1 MPDPLP
7 ASRFTPRV
15 WLVVVALTVLAA
27 LMLVSMLLL
36 AVLLTAQTQALSQS
50 VEQSQNVINSNLR
63 TLSQAQ
69 REILRMVTVIEDQTA
84 TAEEINLQRGFISQR
99 TQEASLSYQVYTLG
113 SEGLLQVSR
122 GLRDQWLASVEPLIV
137 EIMAN
142 PQAATSEQRAAVI
155 SGLEQLERGYN
166 QLVADGEA
174 NRRLQGAALNA
185 SARET
190 LGTTTFVLIALAI
203 SALAFIALGA
213 LATINFARLTRQREA
228 VNRALLRANA
238 ELRNLSAVASRT
250 KNPVLIT
257 NADGR
262 IEWVNDAFLA
272 KTGYRLDEVRG
283 SMPANL
289 LHGPKSDP
297 AVIAG
302 MRDRLRAHQEVEAEI
317 VNYRKDGSE
326 YWVKV
331 EAQPIFD
338 ELGEF
343 TNTISVHTD
352 ITERM
357 QTEQALRTA
366 LDQERDLREMK
377 SRFISMTSHEFRTPL
392 TTVLSVASFLK
403 MADSR
408 LTSEQRVERL
418 SKIEIAARHISTL
431 IDDVLLYDQPD
442 RAWARFAPQPVD
454 AGALATALVDE
465 IRAGGG
471 ARHQFALDVP
481 TTPVILYS
489 DPKLLRQVLSNLIM
503 NAVKYSPQGSE
514 VRVQVQP
521 EGDSVALRVHD
532 QGIGIPAA
540 DQKHLFE
547 PFSRGSNTRGVAGT
561 GLGLAIA
568 HNAVE
573 LHGGSISVESSSAEG
588 TTFTVVL
595 PTRSAR
601 EDTP

>member
-7 ASRFTPRV
+7 ASRFTPRA
-15 WLVVVALTVLAA
+15 WILIVALAALAA
-27 LMLVSMLLL
+27 LMLISMLLL
-36 AVLLTAQTQALSQS
+36 AALLTAQTHALSQS
-50 VEQSQNVINSNLR
+50 VEQSQNIINSNLR

-69 REILRMVTVIEDQTA
+69 REILRMITVLEDPTS
-84 TAEEINLQRGFISQR
+84 TAEDINLQRGFISQR

-122 GLRDQWLASVEPLIV
+122 GLRDQWLTSVEPLV
-137 EIMAN
+137 LEIMAN
-142 PQAATSEQRAAVI
+142 HNAADPAQHAAVI

-166 QLVADGEA
+166 QLVADGEI
-174 NRRLQGAALNA
+174 NRRLQGATLNA
-185 SARET
+185 AARDT
-190 LGTTTFVLIALAI
+190 LGTTTFVLIALGI
-203 SALAFIALGA
+203 SGLAFIALGA
-213 LATINFARLTRQREA
+213 LATVNFTRLTRQREA

-257 NADGR
+257 NAEGR

-283 SMPANL
+283 TMPADL

-297 AVIAG
+297 AAIAEI
-302 MRDRLRAHQEVEAEI
+302 RDRLRAHQEVEIEV

-331 EAQPIFD
+331 ESQPIFD
-338 ELGEF
+338 EGGLF
-343 TNTISVHTD
+343 TNTITVQTD

-366 LDQERDLREMK
+366 LEQERDLREMK

-403 MADSR
+403 MADTR
-408 LTSEQRVERL
+408 LTPEQRVERL
-418 SKIEIAARHISTL
+418 SKIENAARHISTL

-442 RAWARFAPQPVD
+442 RAWSRFAPQPVD
-454 AGALATALVDE
+454 AAALATTVVEE
-465 IRAGGG
+465 IRAGAG

-481 TTPVILYS
+481 SSPVTLYS

-503 NAVKYSPQGSE
+503 NAVKYSPQGSD
-514 VRVQVQP
+514 VQVQVRP
-521 EGDSVALRVHD
+521 DGDSVVLRVHD

-561 GLGLAIA
+561 GLGLAITR
-568 HNAVE
+568 NAVE
-573 LHGGSISVESSSAEG
+573 LHGGSIHVESGNAEG

-595 PTRSAR
+595 PTRNAR
-601 EDTP
+601 EATP